1 MNNKLVFHY
10 SQEVPTLAKAIFQ
23 EENFR
28 SNIKVESSIQEES
41 PAPTDPRM
49 KSEITGQKL
58 FALASQ
64 CKVSIV
70 LSPTTLMIGM
80 NEFQQEHGM
89 SGRALRRLP
98 VLALA
103 RYIGIG
109 TSTTNMALSGPAA
122 TKKSKSKVNGASK
135 NGMHGAGNQ
144 VKNRGADVAVWLDA
158 MTKVVKDQAS
168 EHGKLS

>member
-1 MNNKLVFHY
+1 
-10 SQEVPTLAKAIFQ
+10 
-23 EENFR
+23 
-28 SNIKVESSIQEES
+28 
-41 PAPTDPRM
+41 
-49 KSEITGQKL
+49 
-58 FALASQ
+58 
-64 CKVSIV
+64 
-70 LSPTTLMIGM
+70 
-80 NEFQQEHGM
+80 M

-109 TSTTNMALSGPAA
+109 TSTTSMALSGPAA

-135 NGMHGAGNQ
+135 NGMNGAGNQ
-144 VKNRGADVAVWLDA
+144 VKNQGADVGVWLDA